1 MESLNSEEDI
11 KMFTKLQEFLGV
23 KKKPKYRAKN
33 FTKSRINRNG
43 HREVY
48 DSNSDQWLLWIMIMD
63 DTDYIVDFNSF
74 EEVAYDGVES
84 STNEGIQLGIDGGVS
99 VTVNKQ
105 TEDAVRESASNNT
118 ETSFETKLNDF
129 VETHA
134 ESYTPSSYSPSS
146 SSSSWGDSSSS
157 SSYDSGSSS
166 SGGWD

>member
-1 MESLNSEEDI
+1 ML
-11 KMFTKLQEFLGV
+11 TKLKEFLGIR
-23 KKKPKYRAKN
+23 KKPKYKAKN

-48 DSNSDQWLLWIMIMD
+48 DSSSDQWLLWIMIMD

-74 EEVAYDGVES
+74 EEVAYDDNVS
-84 STNEGIQLGIDGGVS
+84 VANEGVQLGINGGVS

-105 TEDAVRESASNNT
+105 TEDAVLESVSNNT
-118 ETSFETKLNDF
+118 ETSFETKVNDF
-129 VETHA
+129 VETHVT

-146 SSSSWGDSSSS
+146 SSSSWSDSSSS
-157 SSYDSGSSS
+157 SSYDSSSS